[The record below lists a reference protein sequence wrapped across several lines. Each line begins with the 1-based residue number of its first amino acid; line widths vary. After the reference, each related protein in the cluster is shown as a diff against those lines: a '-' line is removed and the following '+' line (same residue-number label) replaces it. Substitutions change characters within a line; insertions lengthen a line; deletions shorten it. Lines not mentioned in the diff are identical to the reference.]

1 MAEWKKVLVSGS
13 TIDVAALQLA
23 STAVTSTAAELNL
36 IDGSSAGTIVN
47 SKAVIYGSGGEVNA
61 TKLQIGGSDIT
72 ATAAEIN
79 VVDGVTAGT
88 VAASK
93 ALVVDANKDLGD
105 IRVLTVTDITGS
117 SFTGS
122 FTGDGSALTNVSAGS
137 LDIDNFTELDATPHA
152 TQDEF
157 LISDNGTEK
166 RISMTNVANGVFAI
180 ASDSGDA
187 TIGADGGITINAD
200 SVEGTMLNTNAA
212 DGSTMELSSD
222 SLSVLKVPS
231 DLTVDDATIQLNSGT
246 TFNGSAART
255 ISIKDGGV
263 DADALAAA
271 VAGNGL
277 TGGGGSALAVGAG
290 SGITVAAND
299 VAVTAAQTAIT
310 SLINSSLTK
319 IGTATDQEYVD
330 FSTSNEVN
338 VKINDTERLSVTAAG
353 VDITGN
359 ATVSSNLTVT
369 GDLTV
374 AGTTTE
380 VQTTNLNVED
390 KFILLNSGS
399 STATD
404 ESGIIF
410 GGANGSA
417 NTGTAL
423 IWNGDYNSNDGR
435 LAISNTVASNATSAT
450 VNYYI
455 AGVFDGTAADAA
467 TAQADHRGNIRVD
480 SSNDIFIY
488 V

>member
-1 MAEWKKVLVSGS
+1 MAEWNKLIVNGS
-13 TIDVAALQLA
+13 TIDVAALELS
-23 STAVTSTAAELNL
+23 STAVSSTAAELNL

-47 SKAVIYGSGGEVNA
+47 SKAVIYGSGGEVNG
-61 TKLQIGGSDIT
+61 TKLQIAGSDIT

-105 IRVLTVTDITGS
+105 IRILTFTDITGS

-157 LISDNGTEK
+157 LVSDNGTEK
-166 RISMTNVANGVFAI
+166 RVSMTNVANGAFALI
-180 ASDSGDA
+180 SGDA
-187 TIGADGGITINAD
+187 TVAAGGALTIAAD

-212 DGSTMELSSD
+212 DTTTLELSSD
-222 SLSVLKVPS
+222 TLSVLKVPN
-231 DLTVDDATIQLNSGT
+231 DLTVDNATIALNSGT
-246 TFNGSAART
+246 TYNGSGAVT
-255 ISIKDGGV
+255 ISVKDGGI
-263 DADALAAA
+263 DADALAAG
-271 VAGNGL
+271 VAGDGL

-290 SGITVAAND
+290 SGISVAANA

-310 SLINSSLTK
+310 SLINASLTK
-319 IGTATDQEYVD
+319 IGTAADQEYVD
-330 FSTSNEVN
+330 FRTSNEVN

-455 AGVFDGTAADAA
+455 AGVFDGTSADAA

>member
-93 ALVVDANKDLGD
+93 ALVVDSNKDLGD

-122 FTGDGSALTNVSAGS
+122 FTGDGSALINVSAGS
-137 LDIDNFTELDATPHA
+137 LDIDSFTELDATPHA

-166 RISMTNVANGVFAI
+166 RISMTNVANGAFALV
-180 ASDSGDA
+180 SGDA
-187 TIGADGGITINAD
+187 TIAAGGALTIEAGAVENSMLAD
-200 SVEGTMLNTNAA
+200 
-212 DGSTMELSSD
+212 D
-222 SLSVLKVPS
+222 
-231 DLTVDDATIQLNSGT
+231 
-246 TFNGSAART
+246 
-255 ISIKDGGV
+255 
-263 DADALAAA
+263 
-271 VAGNGL
+271 
-277 TGGGGSALAVGAG
+277 AVGADEL
-290 SGITVAAND
+290 AANAVVNASIASNAAID
-299 VAVTAAQTAIT
+299 MDKLDGDSLATAVTDFAQDDLVILSDTSDSGNLVKITTSNFEDAIFGNVSGDVTIAGGGAATLAGAQTNIT

-319 IGTATDQEYVD
+319 IGTAADQEYVD

-455 AGVFDGTAADAA
+455 AGVFDGTSADAA

>member
-47 SKAVIYGSGGEVNA
+47 SKAVIYGSGGEVNG
-61 TKLQIGGSDIT
+61 TKLQIAGSDIT

-105 IRVLTVTDITGS
+105 IRILTVTDITGS

-122 FTGDGSALTNVSAGS
+122 FTGEGSALINVSAGS
-137 LDIDNFTELDATPHA
+137 LDIDSFTELDATPHA

-157 LISDNGTEK
+157 LVSDNGTEK
-166 RISMTNVANGVFAI
+166 RVSMTNVANGAFALI
-180 ASDSGDA
+180 SGDA
-187 TIGADGGITINAD
+187 TVAAGGALTIAAD

-212 DGSTMELSSD
+212 DTTTLELSSD
-222 SLSVLKVPS
+222 TLSVLKVPN
-231 DLTVDDATIQLNSGT
+231 DLTVDNATIALNSGT
-246 TFNGSAART
+246 TYNGSGAVT
-255 ISIKDGGV
+255 ISVKDGGI
-263 DADALAAA
+263 DADALAAG
-271 VAGNGL
+271 VAGDGL

-290 SGITVAAND
+290 SGISVAANA

-319 IGTATDQEYVD
+319 IGTAADQEYVD

-353 VDITGN
+353 VDITGA
-359 ATVSSNLTVT
+359 ATISTNLTVS
-369 GDLTV
+369 GNLTV

-380 VQTTNLNVED
+380 VQTANLNVED

-410 GGANGSA
+410 GGSGGTALTGS
-417 NTGTAL
+417 AL

-435 LAISNTVASNATSAT
+435 AAIAHTVAGSSTTAT
-450 VNYYI
+450 VAYYVG
-455 AGVFDGTAADAA
+455 GVFDGNVADAA
-467 TAQADHRGNIRVD
+467 TAKADHRGNIRVD

>member
-1 MAEWKKVLVSGS
+1 MAEWKKVLVQGADITVNSITLG
-13 TIDVAALQLA
+13 

-36 IDGSSAGTIVN
+36 LDGV
-47 SKAVIYGSGGEVNA
+47 SGLVQA
-61 TKLQIGGSDIT
+61 DFTKLAAVDAS
-72 ATAAEIN
+72 AAEIN
-79 VVDGVTAGT
+79 VLDGVTAGT

-93 ALVVDANKDLGD
+93 GLVVDSNKDLGTLRNV
-105 IRVLTVTDITGS
+105 IVTELSGS
-117 SFTGS
+117 AISGS
-122 FTGDGSALTNVSAGS
+122 FFGDGSNLTGVAAGS
-137 LDIDNFTELDATPHA
+137 LDIDNFSELDAAPHA

-157 LISDNGTEK
+157 LVSDNGTEK
-166 RISMTNVANGVFAI
+166 RVSMTNVANGAFALI
-180 ASDSGDA
+180 SGDA
-187 TIGADGGITINAD
+187 TVAAGGALTIAAD

-212 DGSTMELSSD
+212 DTTTIEVSSD
-222 SLSVLKVPS
+222 SLSVLKVPN
-231 DLTVDDATIQLNSGT
+231 DLTVDNATIALNSGT
-246 TFNGSAART
+246 TYNGSGAVT
-255 ISIKDGGV
+255 ISVKDGGI
-263 DADALAAA
+263 DADALAAG

-319 IGTATDQEYVD
+319 IGTAADQEYVD

-338 VKINDTERLSVTAAG
+338 VKINDTERLSVTATG

-359 ATVSSNLTVT
+359 ATVSSDLTVS
-369 GDLTV
+369 GNLTV

-380 VQTTNLNVED
+380 VQTANLSVED

-410 GGANGSA
+410 GGSGGTALTGS
-417 NTGTAL
+417 AL

-435 LAISNTVASNATSAT
+435 AAIAHTVAGSSTTAT
-450 VNYYI
+450 VAYYVG
-455 AGVFDGTAADAA
+455 GVFDGNSSDAA
-467 TAQADHRGNIRVD
+467 TAKADHRGNIRVD
-480 SSNDIFIY
+480 SSDDIYIY

>member
-47 SKAVIYGSGGEVNA
+47 SKAVIYGSGGEVNG
-61 TKLQIGGSDIT
+61 TKLQIAGSDIT

-105 IRVLTVTDITGS
+105 IRILTVTDITGS

-157 LISDNGTEK
+157 LVSDNGTEK
-166 RISMTNVANGVFAI
+166 RISMTNVANGAFALI
-180 ASDSGDA
+180 SGDA
-187 TIGADGGITINAD
+187 TVAAGGALTIAAD

-212 DGSTMELSSD
+212 DTTTLELSSD
-222 SLSVLKVPS
+222 TLSVLKVPN
-231 DLTVDDATIQLNSGT
+231 DLTVDNATIALNSGT
-246 TFNGSAART
+246 TYNGSGAVT
-255 ISIKDGGV
+255 ISVKDGGI
-263 DADALAAA
+263 DADALAAG
-271 VAGNGL
+271 VAGDGL

-290 SGITVAAND
+290 SGISVAANA

-310 SLINSSLTK
+310 SLINASLTK
-319 IGTATDQEYVD
+319 IGTAADQEYVD

-410 GGANGSA
+410 GGSGGTALTGS
-417 NTGTAL
+417 AL

-435 LAISNTVASNATSAT
+435 AAIAHTVAGSSTTAT
-450 VNYYI
+450 VAYYVG
-455 AGVFDGTAADAA
+455 GVFDGNVADAA
-467 TAQADHRGNIRVD
+467 TAKADHRGNIRVD

>member
-1 MAEWKKVLVSGS
+1 MAEWKKVLVQGADITVNSITLG
-13 TIDVAALQLA
+13 

-36 IDGSSAGTIVN
+36 LDGV
-47 SKAVIYGSGGEVNA
+47 SGLVQA
-61 TKLQIGGSDIT
+61 DFTKLAAVDAS
-72 ATAAEIN
+72 AAEIN
-79 VVDGVTAGT
+79 VLDGVTAGT
-88 VAASK
+88 AAASK
-93 ALVVDANKDLGD
+93 AVVLDSNKDLGTIRD
-105 IRVLTVTDITGS
+105 ISGSAALFSGTVTANA
-117 SFTGS
+117 FA
-122 FTGDGSALTNVSAGS
+122 GDGSNLTGVAAGS
-137 LDIDNFTELDATPHA
+137 LDIDNFDELDATPHA

-166 RISMTNVANGVFAI
+166 RVSMTNVANGVFAI

-231 DLTVDDATIQLNSGT
+231 DLTVDNATIQLNSGT

-290 SGITVAAND
+290 TGISVNAND

-319 IGTATDQEYVD
+319 IGTDAAQEYVD

-338 VKINDTERLSVTAAG
+338 VKVNNTERLSVTATG

-359 ATVSSNLTVT
+359 ATVSSDLTVS
-369 GDLTV
+369 GNLTV

-380 VQTTNLNVED
+380 VQTANLNVED

-410 GGANGSA
+410 GGSGGTALTGS
-417 NTGTAL
+417 AL

-435 LAISNTVASNATSAT
+435 AAIAHTVAGSSTTAT
-450 VNYYI
+450 VAYYVG
-455 AGVFDGTAADAA
+455 GVFDGNSSDAA
-467 TAQADHRGNIRVD
+467 TAKADHRGNIRVD
-480 SSNDIFIY
+480 SSDDIYIY

>member
-47 SKAVIYGSGGEVNA
+47 SKAVIYGSGGEVNG
-61 TKLQIGGSDIT
+61 TKLQIAGSDIT

-157 LISDNGTEK
+157 LVSDNGTEK
-166 RISMTNVANGVFAI
+166 RVSMTNVANGAFALI
-180 ASDSGDA
+180 SGDA
-187 TIGADGGITINAD
+187 TVAAGGALTIAAD

-212 DGSTMELSSD
+212 DTTTLELSSD
-222 SLSVLKVPS
+222 TLSVLKVPN
-231 DLTVDDATIQLNSGT
+231 DLTVDNATIALNSGT
-246 TFNGSAART
+246 TYNGSGAVT
-255 ISIKDGGV
+255 ISVKDGGI
-263 DADALAAA
+263 DADALAAG
-271 VAGNGL
+271 VAGDGL

-290 SGITVAAND
+290 SGISVAANA

-310 SLINSSLTK
+310 SLINASLTK
-319 IGTATDQEYVD
+319 IGTAADQEYVD

-390 KFILLNSGS
+390 KFIILNSGS

-455 AGVFDGTAADAA
+455 AGVFDGNVADAA

-480 SSNDIFIY
+480 SSDDIFIY

>member
-47 SKAVIYGSGGEVNA
+47 SKAVIYGSGGEVNG
-61 TKLQIGGSDIT
+61 TKLQIAGSDIT

-105 IRVLTVTDITGS
+105 IRILTFTDITGS

-157 LISDNGTEK
+157 LVSDNGTEK
-166 RISMTNVANGVFAI
+166 RVSMTNVANGAFALI
-180 ASDSGDA
+180 SGDA
-187 TIGADGGITINAD
+187 TVAAGGALTIAAD

-212 DGSTMELSSD
+212 DTTTLELSSD
-222 SLSVLKVPS
+222 TLSVLKVPN
-231 DLTVDDATIQLNSGT
+231 DLTVDNATIALNSGT
-246 TFNGSAART
+246 TYNGSGAVT
-255 ISIKDGGV
+255 ISVKDGGI
-263 DADALAAA
+263 DADALAAG
-271 VAGNGL
+271 VAGDGL

-290 SGITVAAND
+290 SGISVAANA

-310 SLINSSLTK
+310 SLINASLTK
-319 IGTATDQEYVD
+319 IGTAADQEYVD

-455 AGVFDGTAADAA
+455 AGVFDGTSADAA

>member
-1 MAEWKKVLVSGS
+1 
-13 TIDVAALQLA
+13 
-23 STAVTSTAAELNL
+23 
-36 IDGSSAGTIVN
+36 
-47 SKAVIYGSGGEVNA
+47 
-61 TKLQIGGSDIT
+61 
-72 ATAAEIN
+72 
-79 VVDGVTAGT
+79 
-88 VAASK
+88 
-93 ALVVDANKDLGD
+93 
-105 IRVLTVTDITGS
+105 
-117 SFTGS
+117 
-122 FTGDGSALTNVSAGS
+122 
-137 LDIDNFTELDATPHA
+137 
-152 TQDEF
+152 
-157 LISDNGTEK
+157 
-166 RISMTNVANGVFAI
+166 MTNVANGAFALV
-180 ASDSGDA
+180 SGDA
-187 TIGADGGITINAD
+187 TVASGGALTIAAD

-212 DGSTMELSSD
+212 DASTLELSSD
-222 SLSVLKVPS
+222 TLSVLKVPN
-231 DLTVDDATIQLNSGT
+231 DLTVDNATIALNSGT
-246 TFNGSAART
+246 TFNGSGAVT
-255 ISIKDGGV
+255 ISVKDGGI
-263 DADALAAA
+263 DADALATS
-271 VAGNGL
+271 VAGAGL
-277 TGGGGSALAVGAG
+277 AGGGGTVLSVGAG
-290 SGITVAAND
+290 SGITANAND

-310 SLINSSLTK
+310 SLINASLTK

-338 VKINDTERLSVTAAG
+338 VKVNDTERLSVTAAG
-353 VDITGN
+353 VDITGA
-359 ATVSSNLTVT
+359 ATVSTNLTVS
-369 GDLTV
+369 GNLTV

-450 VNYYI
+450 VNYFI
-455 AGVFDGTAADAA
+455 AGVFDGTVADAA

>member
-13 TIDVAALQLA
+13 TIDVAALELA
-23 STAVTSTAAELNL
+23 SAAVTSTAAELNL

-47 SKAVIYGSGGEVNA
+47 SKAVIYGSGGEVNG
-61 TKLQIGGSDIT
+61 TKLQIAGSDIT

-105 IRVLTVTDITGS
+105 IRILTVTDITGS

-122 FTGDGSALTNVSAGS
+122 FTGDGSALINVSAGS
-137 LDIDNFTELDATPHA
+137 LDIDSFTELDATPHA

-157 LISDNGTEK
+157 LVSDNGTEK
-166 RISMTNVANGVFAI
+166 RISMTNVANGAFALI
-180 ASDSGDA
+180 RGDA
-187 TIGADGGITINAD
+187 TVAAGGALTIAAD

-212 DGSTMELSSD
+212 DTSTIELSSD
-222 SLSVLKVPS
+222 TLSVLKVPN
-231 DLTVDDATIQLNSGT
+231 DLTVDNATIALNSGT
-246 TFNGSAART
+246 TYNGSGAVT
-255 ISIKDGGV
+255 ISVKDGGI
-263 DADALAAA
+263 DADALAAG
-271 VAGNGL
+271 VAGDGL

-290 SGITVAAND
+290 SGISVAANA

-319 IGTATDQEYVD
+319 IGTAADQEYVD

-455 AGVFDGTAADAA
+455 AGVFDGNVADAA